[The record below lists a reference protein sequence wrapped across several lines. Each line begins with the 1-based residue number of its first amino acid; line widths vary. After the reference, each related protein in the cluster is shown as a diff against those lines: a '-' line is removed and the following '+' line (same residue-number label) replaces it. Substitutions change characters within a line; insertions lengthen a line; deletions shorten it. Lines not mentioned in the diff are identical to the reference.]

1 MKKIA
6 SATLARPQAPAR
18 RSTVDVVELDL
29 PGTTP
34 APAAR
39 FVVTVRHELSESSLT
54 AAPISREEALRK
66 AYDFIQRRL
75 AAGDRLLRQEG
86 FEMLPGT
93 GGDAA
98 VSQPPTGVPPSSL
111 SSLSAGAAAG
121 TAPQPLSTAPSAS
134 PTGPVPPSV
143 AALVA
148 RFQPDRWKLL
158 PPGQRSRAA
167 WRVAECSAADHPP
180 SAAQQALRQLVPRL
194 VDLLET
200 GDDLLDLCLAAALAR
215 LADPGAAEAMKQL
228 ASRGRSPAT
237 QRYARQAWLMLDAQA
252 RTAEAARL
260 QERWGDAL
268 ALEAFGEGRV
278 AAMVATMS
286 RLSLDWP
293 DLLQDWYDL
302 ALVQPEVR
310 EPLLDL
316 LDHLPLRQEAFQGIR
331 YVYKAAE
338 LRRDAEVI
346 GRLHARFEQARPNP
360 PWPPAP
366 YDLSPAPR
374 ETTGRP
380 TRKRPTPP
388 NTFTVATR
396 RYLVARGLRQLRR
409 LAWMQHPFAPT
420 LAVQLLLGMDDGRA
434 TPATSEAHYP
444 YENGRYQRV
453 ERFYPTGAHWKLL
466 SKVLLPHL
474 PHDGSGPRSLR
485 FWTRQPLDLSQ
496 PPAQRPEA
504 FQALW
509 DQSPGALLELAMKSR
524 SAIVQWVAARAL
536 QDHVAL
542 LQQQPVPVL
551 EALLRSPYPTTVD
564 LGFQA
569 VKARLLASA
578 PPDQVGWLRLLAASS
593 HAPAQDFALLHI
605 AGDPVTFAQFP
616 ALTVGLLL
624 SGQPRARKQ
633 GQGLALLAPTP
644 ALLQELL
651 SALAAVDE
659 DAPELAETGA
669 VLEEMLAGP
678 LGEAAAAHLMP
689 MIGDLLPLLDHPATP
704 VVSLAVTWL
713 LRHPAGPSFLPP
725 TTLTRLL
732 SAEDAG
738 RRACGARLL
747 AALSDEV
754 LRGQAE
760 MMGTLATSDAA
771 AIRAAI
777 GPALLRVAAQDAGFA
792 RTVADRLHASLF
804 QTESGDGAHDDA
816 LRWLTGPLANAAPAR
831 DPSGT
836 WRALQARSSGA
847 QRYGAWA
854 LTSRVA
860 TDFSLRQW
868 ATLARHIDQQVRL
881 AAMKSLDHLLPASP
895 TLQQTDELLP
905 LAEAGFDDAR
915 LYAETLIGERLPDE
929 SLSLEFLISLVDHP
943 SRWVQALGRSRLVRR
958 MSAADATLCLTR
970 LSQHPGPQVQLFVTQ
985 WLLELPTDDP
995 AALAARLRG
1004 LTPYFLAVLS
1014 QVHRGRTAKSRV
1026 IEFLRGRIDAPATA
1040 EVVAA
1045 IFARQVVTASLTDKP
1060 QYIAGLRD
1068 IAARHPT
1075 IALPFLQWKT
1085 PAAASSAAT
1094 DA

>member
-29 PGTTP
+29 PGSNAT
-34 APAAR
+34 AGR

-54 AAPISREEALRK
+54 AAPVSREEALRK
-66 AYDFIQRRL
+66 ATDFIRRRL
-75 AAGDRLLRQEG
+75 AAGDQLLRQEG
-86 FEMLPGT
+86 FGT
-93 GGDAA
+93 LAAETAGIAISAQPSGTSTGMDAQGA
-98 VSQPPTGVPPSSL
+98 
-111 SSLSAGAAAG
+111 SATPA
-121 TAPQPLSTAPSAS
+121 SAS
-134 PTGPVPPSV
+134 STGPVP
-143 AALVA
+143 AAITALVA

-158 PPGQRSRAA
+158 PPAQRSRAA
-167 WRVAECSAADHPP
+167 WRVAECSNAADPTSP
-180 SAAQQALRQLVPRL
+180 VQQALRALVPRL
-194 VDLLET
+194 VELLET

-215 LADPGAAEAMKQL
+215 LADPGAAEAMKML
-228 ASRGRSPAT
+228 ATRGRSPAT

-252 RTAEAARL
+252 RTVEAARL
-260 QERWGDAL
+260 QARWGETL
-268 ALEAFGEGRV
+268 ALQAFGDARV
-278 AAMVATMS
+278 AAMVPAMS

-302 ALVQPEVR
+302 ALVQANVR

-346 GRLHARFEQARPNP
+346 GHLHARFEKARGNP
-360 PWPPAP
+360 PWPLDS

-374 ETTGRP
+374 ETSGKSSQR
-380 TRKRPTPP
+380 RRAPP
-388 NTFTVATR
+388 RTFSVATR
-396 RYLVARGLRQLRR
+396 RYLVTRGLRQLRR
-409 LAWMQHPFAPT
+409 LALMQHPFAPT
-420 LAVQLLLGMDDGRA
+420 LAVQLLRGMDDSRMP
-434 TPATSEAHYP
+434 PATSETHYP
-444 YENGRYQRV
+444 YEDGKYQRM
-453 ERFYPTGAHWKLL
+453 ERFYPAAAHWQLL
-466 SKVLLPHL
+466 SKLLLPRL

-485 FWTRQPLDLSQ
+485 YWTRRPLDLSQ
-496 PPAQRPEA
+496 PPAQRTEA
-504 FQALW
+504 FSSMW
-509 DQSPGALLELAMKSR
+509 DQHPEALLELAMKSR
-524 SAIVQWVAARAL
+524 SAMVQWVVARAL
-536 QDHVAL
+536 QDHAAL
-542 LQQQPVPVL
+542 VQRQPAPVL
-551 EALLRSPYPTTVD
+551 EALLRSPYPTTAA

-569 VKARLLASA
+569 VKARVLASSPA
-578 PPDQVGWLRLLAASS
+578 DQVDWLRLLAASS

-651 SALAAVDE
+651 SALAAVD
-659 DAPELAETGA
+659 DTTPELTEACA

-678 LGEAAAAHLMP
+678 LGEAAATHLLP
-689 MIGDLLPLLDHPATP
+689 MIGDLLPLLEHSATP

-725 TTLTRLL
+725 ATLTRLL
-732 SAEDAG
+732 SAEDTG

-747 AALSDEV
+747 AALSDDV

-771 AIRAAI
+771 GIRAAI

-816 LRWLTGPLANAAPAR
+816 LRWLTGPLADVAPAR

-854 LTSRVA
+854 LTFRGA

-868 ATLARHIDQQVRL
+868 ATLARHADQQVRR
-881 AAMKSLDHLLPASP
+881 AAMQALDHLLPPVP
-895 TLQQTDELLP
+895 TQEQTDELLP

-915 LYAETLIGERLPDE
+915 LYAETLIGDRLPDE

-958 MSAADATLCLTR
+958 MSAADAALCLTR

-995 AALAARLRG
+995 IALAARLRG

-1026 IEFLRGRIDAPATA
+1026 IEFLRAQIAAPATA

-1085 PAAASSAAT
+1085 PADASSVAMT
-1094 DA
+1094 PQDA